1 MAKPHIMQVG
11 EYEPDFTDHG
21 RLEVNVYDETV
32 GKPLQD
38 VTVRVRRLG
47 EEKVLEELT
56 TNDSGKTAT
65 IVLDTPPI
73 EYTQAPSENKP
84 FADYSIEVNNP
95 DYEPLLIQGIDL
107 YAETLANQQIFLTPR
122 QQLTRQQNLIV
133 IQQNTLWATYP
144 PKIPEE
150 EVKPLGPETGFVVLD
165 KPVIPEFIV
174 VHDGLPD
181 NASAKNYYVKFAD
194 YIKNVA
200 SCEIYPTW
208 PKNTITANVL
218 AIISFTLN
226 RVFTEWY
233 RNKGKNFTITATTQ
247 FDHKFTYGR
256 NIFQEISTVVDE
268 IFTTYI
274 TRPNIRQPLLTQYCD
289 GIKTTCPWMSQW
301 GSKDLGDQGYNYTDI
316 LKRYYGSD
324 IYLQQAEKV
333 SGIPSSYPGKPL
345 QVGST
350 GKDVRTIQE
359 QLNTI
364 AKNYPAIKKVKV
376 DGVFGQETRV
386 AVETFQEIF
395 NLSSDGIVGFST
407 WYKIS
412 DVYVAVAKLA

>member
-1 MAKPHIMQVG
+1 MSPIRKMEVG
-11 EYEPDFTDHG
+11 NYQPDYVDHG
-21 RLEVNVYDETV
+21 RLQLGVYDTTI

-38 VTVRVRRLG
+38 VAVRVRRLG
-47 EEKVLEELT
+47 EEKVLEELI
-56 TNDSGKTAT
+56 TNDSGQTAT

-73 EYTQAPSENKP
+73 EYTQQPGENKP
-84 FADYSIEVNNP
+84 FADYSLEVDNP

-107 YAETLANQQIFLTPR
+107 YSDSTAYQQIMLTPR
-122 QQLTRQQNLIV
+122 TQLMRQEGVIV
-133 IQQNTLWATYP
+133 VKQNTLWATYP

-181 NASAKNYYVKFAD
+181 NTAAQNYYVKFAD
-194 YIKNVA
+194 YVKNVA

-208 PKNTITANVL
+208 PRNTIIANVL

-233 RNKGKNFTITATTQ
+233 RAKGKNFTITSTTA
-247 FDHKFTYGR
+247 FDHAFSYGR
-256 NIFQEISTVVDE
+256 NIFQEISSVVDE

-274 TRPNIRQPLLTQYCD
+274 TRPNIKQPLLAQYCD
-289 GIKTTCPWMSQW
+289 GVKTTCQWMSQW
-301 GSKDLGDQGYNYTDI
+301 GSKALGDQGVNYTDI

-324 IYLQQAEKV
+324 IFLMQAEKV
-333 SGIPSSYPGKPL
+333 TGIPSSYPGKPL
-345 QVGST
+345 QMGST

-359 QLNTI
+359 QLNAI
-364 AKNYPAIKKVKV
+364 SNNYPAIKKVKV
-376 DGVFGQETRV
+376 DGVFGDETRL
-386 AVETFQEIF
+386 AVETFQDIF
-395 NLSSDGIVGFST
+395 KLNTDGIVGFST